1 MANRPKGSAPTE
13 LHLLAGEQDN
23 SDIGPIPFHFRNV
36 LQPHV
41 ALLHELCL
49 QLPEDLSLNFET
61 VATCQRQRLVV
72 FPEDPDQNVA
82 MKTRVLLGTDT
93 DQKLGLAVDFS
104 ADVALECT
112 LGELEVCDNSV
123 LVGGRL
129 SLWLSIGQRAAGTR
143 FSPEVPTGACS
154 GCTSSAPAFEVT
166 CLASAPRVKARDSGP
181 GQAEDNP
188 RRSSRA
194 SAE

>member
-1 MANRPKGSAPTE
+1 M
-13 LHLLAGEQDN
+13 
-23 SDIGPIPFHFRNV
+23 

-41 ALLHELCL
+41 PLLHELCL

-61 VATCQRQRLVV
+61 VATVQRHCLVV

-82 MKTRVLLGTDT
+82 MKTRVLLGTDAH
-93 DQKLGLAVDFS
+93 QELGLAIDFS
-104 ADVALECT
+104 ADIALQCT
-112 LGELEVCDNSV
+112 LGELEVRDNSV

-129 SLWLSIGQRAAGTR
+129 SLWLSIGQKAAGTR

-154 GCTSSAPAFEVT
+154 GCTSSASAFGVA
-166 CLASAPRVKARDSGP
+166 CPASAPSVKARDSGP
-181 GQAEDNP
+181 GRAENNP

-194 SAE
+194 SAG